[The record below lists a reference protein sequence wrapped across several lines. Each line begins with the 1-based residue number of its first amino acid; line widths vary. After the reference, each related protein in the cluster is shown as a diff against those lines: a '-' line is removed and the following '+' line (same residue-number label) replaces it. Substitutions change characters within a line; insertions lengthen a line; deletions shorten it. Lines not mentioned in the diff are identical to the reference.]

1 LEELREMRE
10 ALNIADLLQ
19 LAVFAGGMVLIYIKG
34 VGPHRYKSADE
45 IPGRLAAIWFS
56 IVFIQINRSSTPWL
70 MYTPVSWLRPV

>member
-1 LEELREMRE
+1 MRE

-45 IPGRLAAIWFS
+45 IPLGRLAAIWFS
-56 IVFIQINRSSTPWL
+56 IVFILILIQINRPSTPWL